1 VGFFIGAPTGPAGQS
16 NNEQQPSQESVHM
29 KTNRILIFDTTLRDG
44 EQCPGASMN
53 LREKLEVAR
62 QLARL
67 KVDVIEGGFPV
78 ISEGDFIS
86 VRTIAKEIKGPVIAG
101 LARCVPKDIDAA
113 AEAVKP
119 AGRRGRIHVF
129 LATSKI
135 HREFKLGKAQDEIVR
150 LAVEGVKRAKSHVQD
165 VEFSPEDGS
174 RTEPEF
180 LIQVCK
186 AVIAAGAITVNIPD
200 TVGWALPEQFGALIR
215 RLYEEVPEFRSGK
228 AVISVHCHNDLGLA
242 VANSLAA
249 VRAGARQVEC
259 TVNGIGERAGN
270 AALEEIVM
278 ALKTRGDYFGAVT
291 CGIHTR
297 EIVRAS
303 RLVSRMS
310 SLLVQRNK
318 AIVGENAFA
327 HASGIHQDGVLK
339 KRETYEIM
347 DPEEVGW
354 GKSELPLT
362 KHSGRA
368 AMAARLR
375 HLGFKLLETDV
386 QAIFSRFKEIGDK
399 KKFVYDDDLTALVGG
414 HITEVPETWSLDYL
428 GVSSGSQIVP
438 TATVR
443 LKRIHDRKRGPEV
456 VQDAGT
462 GDGPV
467 DAALKAIDR
476 LTQVQGRLVDYSL
489 RAVSQGK
496 DALGEV
502 TVKVDFGEAKLVSGK
517 GASTDII
524 EASARAYLNALNRY
538 LNADDG
544 SIKPHQP

>member
-1 VGFFIGAPTGPAGQS
+1 
-16 NNEQQPSQESVHM
+16 M
-29 KTNRILIFDTTLRDG
+29 KQNRIIIFDTTLRDG

-67 KVDVIEGGFPV
+67 KVDVIEAGFPV
-78 ISEGDFIS
+78 ISEGDFTA
-86 VRTIAKEIKGPVIAG
+86 VQTIATEIKGPRICG

-113 AEAVKP
+113 GAALKP
-119 AGRRGRIHVF
+119 AGKRGRIHVF

-135 HREFKLGKAQDEIVR
+135 HREFKLGKAQDEIIR
-150 LAVEGVKRAKSHVQD
+150 LAVEGVKQARRHVED

-174 RTEPEF
+174 RTEPDF

-186 AVIAAGAITVNIPD
+186 AVVAAGATTVNIPD
-200 TVGWALPEQFGALIR
+200 TVGWAVPDQFGALIGQ
-215 RLYEEVPEFRSGK
+215 LYAAVPEFQSGK
-228 AVISVHCHNDLGLA
+228 AVISVHCHNDLGMA

-249 VRAGARQVEC
+249 IRNGARQVEC

-270 AALEEIVM
+270 AALEEVVM
-278 ALKTRGDYFGAVT
+278 NIRTRSDFFTGISTAVN
-291 CGIHTR
+291 TR
-297 EIVRAS
+297 EIVKAS

-310 SLLVQRNK
+310 SLAVQRNK

-327 HASGIHQDGVLK
+327 HSSGIHQDGILK

-347 DPEEVGW
+347 DPQEVGW
-354 GKSELPLT
+354 GLTELPLT

-368 AMAARLR
+368 AVAVRLK
-375 HLGFKLLETDV
+375 HLGFKMSDADV
-386 QAIFSRFKEIGDK
+386 NALFAKFKEIGDK
-399 KKFVYDDDLTALVGG
+399 KKFVYDDDLAALVETQ
-414 HITEVPETWSLDYL
+414 ITDVPETWQLDYL
-428 GVSSGSQIVP
+428 SVTSGNTTVP

-443 LKRIHDRKRGPEV
+443 LHRAGGKEAAEP
-456 VQDAGT
+456 VQDASI

-476 LTQVQGRLVDYSL
+476 ITETSGKLMDYSL

-496 DALGEV
+496 DAIGEV
-502 TVKVDFGEAKLVSGK
+502 TVKVDFGDGELITGK

-524 EASARAYLNALNRY
+524 EASARSYLNAVNRF
-538 LNADDG
+538 LG
-544 SIKPHQP
+544 SKKGGKRTKLAQI

>member
-1 VGFFIGAPTGPAGQS
+1 
-16 NNEQQPSQESVHM
+16 M
-29 KTNRILIFDTTLRDG
+29 KNKKIIIFDTTLRDG

-67 KVDVIEGGFPV
+67 KVDVIEAGFPV
-78 ISEGDFIS
+78 ISEGDFES
-86 VRTIAKEIKGPVIAG
+86 VRTIAREIKGPIICG

-113 AEAVKP
+113 GHAIKP
-119 AGRRGRIHVF
+119 AGKRGRIHVF

-135 HREFKLGKAQDEIVR
+135 HREFKLNKAQDEILR
-150 LAVEGVKRAKSHVQD
+150 LAVEGVKRAKTFVDD

-174 RTEPEF
+174 RTEPDF
-180 LIQVCK
+180 LIRVCR
-186 AVIAAGAITVNIPD
+186 AVVAAGATTVNIPD
-200 TVGWALPEQFGALIR
+200 TVGWAVPEQYGALIAQ
-215 RLYEEVPEFRSGK
+215 LCQAVPEFASGK
-228 AVISVHCHNDLGLA
+228 AVVSVHCHNDMGLA

-249 VRAGARQVEC
+249 VQQGARQVEC

-278 ALKTRGDYFGAVT
+278 ALKTRGDFFGNAD
-291 CGIHTR
+291 CGVNAK
-297 EIVRAS
+297 EIVRSS

-310 SLLVQRNK
+310 GLVVQRSK

-327 HASGIHQDGVLK
+327 HSSGIHQDGILK

-347 DPEEVGW
+347 NPVDVGW
-354 GKSELPLT
+354 GQTELPLT

-368 AMAARLR
+368 AVSARLR
-375 HLGFKLLETDV
+375 HLGFKLAEAELAAV
-386 QAIFSRFKEIGDK
+386 FIRFKEIGDK
-399 KKFVYDDDLTALVGG
+399 KKFVYDDDLRTLVEGQ
-414 HITEVPETWSLDYL
+414 ITEIPETWSLDYL
-428 GVSSGSQIVP
+428 NVTSGNCTVP

-443 LKRIHDRKRGPEV
+443 LQKVGAKKIA
-456 VQDAGT
+456 VQDAGI

-476 LTQVQGRLVDYSL
+476 ITKRHGKLMDYSL

-502 TVKVDFGEAKLVSGK
+502 TVKVDFGKGQLIAGK
-517 GASTDII
+517 GASTDVI
-524 EASARAYLNALNRY
+524 EASARAYLNAVNRS
-538 LNADDG
+538 LA
-544 SIKPHQP
+544 PR

>member
-1 VGFFIGAPTGPAGQS
+1 MKS
-16 NNEQQPSQESVHM
+16 N
-29 KTNRILIFDTTLRDG
+29 KIIIFDTTLRDG

-67 KVDVIEGGFPV
+67 KVDVIEAGFPV
-78 ISEGDFIS
+78 ISEGDFEA
-86 VRTIAKEIKGPVIAG
+86 VQTIAKEVKGPIICG
-101 LARCVPKDIDAA
+101 LARCVEKDIDAA
-113 AEAVKP
+113 GQAVKP
-119 AGRRGRIHVF
+119 AGKRGRIHVF

-135 HREFKLGKAQDEIVR
+135 HREFKLGKPQEEILR
-150 LAVEGVKRAKSHVQD
+150 LAVEGVKRARKWVDD

-174 RTEPEF
+174 RTEPDF

-186 AVIAAGAITVNIPD
+186 AVVAAGATTVNIPD
-200 TVGWALPEQFGALIR
+200 TVGWAVPEQYGALIKQ
-215 RLYEEVPEFRSGK
+215 LHDSVPEFQSGK

-249 VRAGARQVEC
+249 VRNGARQVEC

-278 ALKTRGDYFGAVT
+278 ALKTRGDVFGGANTGVQAK
-291 CGIHTR
+291 
-297 EIVRAS
+297 EIVKSS

-310 SLLVQRNK
+310 GLVVQRSK

-327 HASGIHQDGVLK
+327 HSSGIHQDGILK

-347 DPEEVGW
+347 DPQDVGW
-354 GKSELPLT
+354 GQTELPLT

-368 AMAARLR
+368 AVAARLK
-375 HLGFKLLETDV
+375 HLGFKLTE
-386 QAIFSRFKEIGDK
+386 AEMHGFFKKFKEIGDK
-399 KKFVYDDDLTALVGG
+399 KKFVYDDDLSALVEGQ
-414 HITEVPETWSLDYL
+414 ITEVPETWSLDYL
-428 GVSSGSQIVP
+428 SVSSGNQTLP

-443 LKRIHDRKRGPEV
+443 LKRAGSTEEAP
-456 VQDAGT
+456 QDASI

-476 LTQVQGRLVDYSL
+476 LTQTRGKLMDYSL

-502 TVKVDFGEAKLVSGK
+502 SVKVDFGSRELVTGK
-517 GASTDII
+517 GASTDVI
-524 EASARAYLNALNRY
+524 EASARAYLNAVNRFVMA
-538 LNADDG
+538 NGQSRQGVA
-544 SIKPHQP
+544 QP

>member
-1 VGFFIGAPTGPAGQS
+1 
-16 NNEQQPSQESVHM
+16 M
-29 KTNRILIFDTTLRDG
+29 KNNRIVIFDTTLRDG

-67 KVDVIEGGFPV
+67 KVDVIEAGFPV
-78 ISEGDFIS
+78 ISDGDFGA
-86 VRTIAKEIKGPVIAG
+86 VNTIAKEIKGPVICG
-101 LARCVPKDIDAA
+101 LARCVAKDIDAA
-113 AEAVKP
+113 GEAIKP
-119 AGRRGRIHVF
+119 AGKRARIHVF

-135 HREFKLGKAQDEIVR
+135 HREFKLGKARDEIIR
-150 LAVEGVKRAKSHVQD
+150 LAVDGVKRAKTYTDD

-174 RTEPEF
+174 RTEPDF
-180 LIQVCK
+180 LIEVCK
-186 AVIAAGAITVNIPD
+186 AVIAVGATTLNIPD
-200 TVGWALPEQFGALIR
+200 TVGWAVPDQYGALIG
-215 RLYEEVPEFRSGK
+215 RLYELVPEFQSGK

-249 VRAGARQVEC
+249 VRNGARQIEC

-278 ALKTRGDYFGAVT
+278 TLKTRSDFYG
-291 CGIHTR
+291 GITSGVNSR
-297 EIVRAS
+297 EIVKAS

-310 SLLVQRNK
+310 GLVVQRSK

-327 HASGIHQDGVLK
+327 HSSGIHQDGILK

-347 DPEEVGW
+347 DPQEVGW
-354 GKSELPLT
+354 GGTELPLT

-368 AMAARLR
+368 AVAVRLK
-375 HLGFKLLETDV
+375 HLGFKMTDTDV
-386 QAIFSRFKEIGDK
+386 NAIFTRFKEVGDK
-399 KKFVYDDDLTALVGG
+399 KKFVYDDDLTALVEG
-414 HITEVPETWSLDYL
+414 HITEVPETWSLEYVCVTT
-428 GVSSGSQIVP
+428 GNHAVP

-443 LKRIHDRKRGPEV
+443 LKNVATRNGEAM
-456 VQDAGT
+456 QDAGV

-476 LTQVQGRLVDYSL
+476 LTETKGKLIEYSL

-496 DALGEV
+496 DAIGEV
-502 TVKVDFGEAKLVSGK
+502 TVKVDFGDKELVTGK

-524 EASARAYLNALNRY
+524 EASARAYLNAVNRF
-538 LNADDG
+538 LLSTNGKAEAEH
-544 SIKPHQP
+544 P